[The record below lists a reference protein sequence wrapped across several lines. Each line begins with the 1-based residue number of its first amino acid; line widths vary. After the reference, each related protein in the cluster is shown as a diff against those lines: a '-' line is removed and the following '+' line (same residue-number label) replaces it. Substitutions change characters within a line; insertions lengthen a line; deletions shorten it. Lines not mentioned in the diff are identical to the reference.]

1 MRKLAATLAA
11 LCLFAT
17 QTGAHGGDSV
27 SHSVSHGHLDPQND
41 LSKVEIKTTKVAG
54 NVYMLE
60 GAGGNIGVS
69 AGPDGVL
76 IVDDQFAPLAEKIRA
91 AFRGLGTGQLRFVLN
106 THYHGDHTGS
116 NAVFGVE
123 APIVAHTNVRKRLA
137 SGSRALGRDVPPAP
151 KEALPVITYDTTVS
165 VHFNGEEIRVVH
177 FPAGHTDGDSVVFF
191 TASNVIHMGDDFFT
205 GRFPFVDVD
214 NGGSVE
220 GLACNVAEII
230 SKAPAGVKIIP
241 GHGPLSTLEDLRAFH
256 SMLTETTELVRAR
269 LRAGRTLGQAKAE
282 GLPDKWKEWGA
293 GFINT
298 ETWIELVYRSLQKDA
313 GKTSPVGSV
322 RPRADAAERLSILP
336 GYWPG
341 FRLASPGGGL

>member
-11 LCLFAT
+11 LCLCAA
-17 QTGAHGGDSV
+17 QTGAHGGSGL
-27 SHSVSHGHLDPQND
+27 SHGVSHGHLDPQND

-116 NAVFGVE
+116 NAVFGAE
-123 APIVAHTNVRKRLA
+123 APIVAHANVRKRLA
-137 SGSRALGRDVPPAP
+137 SGVRVLGEDVKPAP

-220 GLACNVAEII
+220 GLARNVGEII

-256 SMLTETTELVRAR
+256 AMLTETTGLVRAR
-269 LRAGRTLGQAKAE
+269 LRAGLTLEQVKAE
-282 GLPDKWKEWGA
+282 GLPDKWKEWGS

-298 ETWIELVYRSLQKDA
+298 QTWIELVYRSIQKDA
-313 GKTSPVGSV
+313 GKPAAF
-322 RPRADAAERLSILP
+322 RPSLTPRDAAARLSLA
-336 GYWPG
+336 GERWLD
-341 FRLASPGGGL
+341 FRVAEVD